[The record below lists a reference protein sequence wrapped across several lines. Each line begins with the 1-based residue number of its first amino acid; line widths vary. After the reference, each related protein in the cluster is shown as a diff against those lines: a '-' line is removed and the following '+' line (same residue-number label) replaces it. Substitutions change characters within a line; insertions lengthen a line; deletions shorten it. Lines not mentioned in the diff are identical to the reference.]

1 MAKVTGG
8 KAKVEF
14 FGSSELLKKLEKAGA
29 NVEKEVAK
37 ALQQSIQKP
46 KNEMLDYIRQHKL
59 TGDTEK
65 SFVEEI
71 EINKNIVNCTIG
83 FSVRKGGLPAIF
95 LNLGTPKIDAT
106 FFIDKAIENNID
118 EIKRVQLEV
127 LQNAFKELS

>member
-1 MAKVTGG
+1 MAKGG
-8 KAKVEF
+8 KTSVDF

-29 NVEKEVAK
+29 NIEKEIAN
-37 ALQQSIQKP
+37 ALKKSVQKP
-46 KNEMLDYIRQHKL
+46 KNEMLEYIKQHHR
-59 TGDTEK
+59 TGVTED

-71 EINKNIVNCTIG
+71 TIEKGKVNCSIG

-95 LNLGTPKIDAT
+95 LNVGTPKIKPS
-106 FFIDKAIENNID
+106 FFIDNAVEQNID